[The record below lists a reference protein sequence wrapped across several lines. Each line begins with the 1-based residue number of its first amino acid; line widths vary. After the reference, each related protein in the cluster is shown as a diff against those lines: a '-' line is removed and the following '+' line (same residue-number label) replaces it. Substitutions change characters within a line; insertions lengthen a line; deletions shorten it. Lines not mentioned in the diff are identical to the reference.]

1 LPFVIAERSNS
12 KSELMA
18 TTDDDTVAKLTVELQ
33 QLKETYSRAGA
44 GNSGIKAE
52 NNRIRAERD
61 IL

>member
-1 LPFVIAERSNS
+1 
-12 KSELMA
+12 MA